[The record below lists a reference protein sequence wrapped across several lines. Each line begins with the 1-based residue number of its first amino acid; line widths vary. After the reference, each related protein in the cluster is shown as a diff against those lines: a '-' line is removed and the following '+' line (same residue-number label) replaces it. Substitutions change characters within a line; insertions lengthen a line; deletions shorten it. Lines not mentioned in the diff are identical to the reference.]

1 MLLHRQCK
9 TTTTK
14 ETVLSEESIA
24 QMRAEMHK
32 QVAVYTQDRIYHDI
46 NYNSDR
52 IFYTMEKKVFQLPLK
67 RSFTGLYMVP
77 VTVGGRKLRF
87 VLDTGAQISGVRQ
100 EILTE
105 INADLLGSKLSISSI
120 GGTKKQMQAYVIE
133 ELSIGP
139 LSLFRFPVIS
149 LQAPRLSLTNK
160 GFYLFD
166 GIIGWDILSQLD
178 FEIDDVAKVFK
189 VLENRYSFAYPNMVK
204 ALFPLLLVKDEKGNV
219 LKMGLD
225 TGARCGWVNKSRMQE
240 YGYELSENVEMYG
253 YGVHGIEEMSIQ
265 LIKRLDLYLYKA
277 HIRLNYV
284 HTGETDIFANLP
296 LDGIL
301 GNEIFR
307 NRRIR
312 FINSKEM
319 ILLV

>member
-1 MLLHRQCK
+1 M
-9 TTTTK
+9 
-14 ETVLSEESIA
+14 
-24 QMRAEMHK
+24 
-32 QVAVYTQDRIYHDI
+32 YTQDRIYHDI

-77 VTVGGRKLRF
+77 VTVSGRKLRF

-133 ELSIGP
+133 EFSIGP

-178 FEIDDVAKVFK
+178 FEIDVVAKVFK

-225 TGARCGWVNKSRMQE
+225 TGARCG
-240 YGYELSENVEMYG
+240 LS
-253 YGVHGIEEMSIQ
+253 
-265 LIKRLDLYLYKA
+265 LI
-277 HIRLNYV
+277 HISEP
-284 HTGETDIFANLP
+284 T
-296 LDGIL
+296 
-301 GNEIFR
+301 
-307 NRRIR
+307 RR
-312 FINSKEM
+312 S
-319 ILLV
+319 V